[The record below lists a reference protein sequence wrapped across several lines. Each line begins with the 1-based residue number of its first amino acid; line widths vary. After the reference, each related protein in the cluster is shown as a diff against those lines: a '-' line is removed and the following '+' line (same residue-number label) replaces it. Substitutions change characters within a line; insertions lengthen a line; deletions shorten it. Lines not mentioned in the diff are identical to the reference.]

1 MEAFEVLHARRL
13 DRWRQTPHRRI
24 AGPDEARTLIAQ
36 LGLAT
41 LYPVSPEIPN
51 LFSAFVGDAGAKTDS
66 NWDSPS
72 GEVYTWRWTLGR
84 ADAAF
89 YTALVRKRP
98 TWIAWELLPAALRLF
113 GDLRTPDELVDMR
126 VISPDAYRVARALE
140 DAGGALATGA
150 LRAAAGFP
158 TGKEQR
164 TAYLKAVEELDTRM
178 LLAKVF
184 PADGTGEDMA
194 HALVATRYPQHVAAA
209 ERLARTDA
217 LDQLLAA
224 YLASAVYALPAVL
237 AKHLKLPESEL
248 RDGLERLRERGQTK
262 VGELAG
268 QKGVCYVWRDAAASS
283 SPSA

>member
-1 MEAFEVLHARRL
+1 MEAFEILHARRL
-13 DRWRQTPHRRI
+13 EHWRQTPQRRI
-24 AGPDEARTLIAQ
+24 AGPDEARLLIGQ
-36 LGLAT
+36 LSLVT

-51 LFSAFVGDAGAKTDS
+51 LFSAFVGAPDTKTDS

-84 ADAAF
+84 AEAAF

-126 VISPDAYRVARALE
+126 VISQDAYRVARALE
-140 DAGGALATGA
+140 EAGGALATGA

-164 TAYLKAVEELDTRM
+164 AAYLKAVEELDTRL

-184 PADGTGEDMA
+184 PPDGAGEDMA
-194 HALVATRYPQHVAAA
+194 HTLVATRFSQHVAAA
-209 ERLARTDA
+209 ERLSPADA

-224 YLASAVYALPAVL
+224 YLPSAVYALPAVL
-237 AKHLKLPESEL
+237 AKHLKLPEDEL
-248 RDGLERLRERGQTK
+248 RGGLERLRERGQAEA
-262 VGELAG
+262 GELAG
-268 QKGVCYVWRDAAASS
+268 QKGACYAWRDAGASS
-283 SPSA
+283 NSSA